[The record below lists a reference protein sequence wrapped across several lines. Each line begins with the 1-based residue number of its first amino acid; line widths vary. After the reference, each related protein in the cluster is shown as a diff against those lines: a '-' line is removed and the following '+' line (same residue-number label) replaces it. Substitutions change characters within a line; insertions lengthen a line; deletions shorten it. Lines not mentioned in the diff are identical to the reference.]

1 MASFDEKQLKQHIKT
16 KDFFCVYLIFGD
28 ESYLKQFYINT
39 IVSKTI
45 DPAFESFNFERFDG
59 KGLDLRDVYDR
70 AQLMPMMSD
79 KRCIV
84 VDDFKLDGLS
94 DKDVRAMDESF
105 SALPESTVLI
115 FKQDNVPFS
124 KKSGKKV
131 MAVFDKYGAVCEL
144 NKRRGLD
151 LYRPMI
157 SSAAKQDCTLD
168 NAVAQYLVSCVG
180 DDFNVIINE
189 LSKVCNYVGSGVIT
203 KADVDAVAV
212 KTVDSKVYQ
221 LTKALIANN
230 FDKAYEVLN
239 SLVKQ
244 KTESEYILGAIIGT
258 YVDMYRVKVAAAG
271 GVHPSTLKDY
281 FNYRGREFTID
292 NAVRDSSKMDIAVLR
307 RCLEAL
313 SEADMKLKTGR
324 DSGTLVLEQLMVK
337 LLLIANGER
346 V

>member
-1 MASFDEKQLKQHIKT
+1 MASFDEKQLKQHIKS
-16 KDFFCVYLIFGD
+16 KDFFSVYLIFGD

-39 IVSKTI
+39 IVSKVV

-59 KGLDLRDVYDR
+59 KGLDLRDVYER

-84 VDDFKLDGLS
+84 VDDFKLDGLNE
-94 DKDVRAMDESF
+94 KDVKAMEEAF
-105 SALPESTVLI
+105 LIMPETTVLI

-131 MAVFDKYGAVCEL
+131 MALFEKYGAVCEL
-144 NKRRGLD
+144 NKRRGID
-151 LYRPMI
+151 LYRPLI
-157 SSAAKQDCTLD
+157 SSATKQGCTLD
-168 NAVAQYLVSCVG
+168 NATAQYLVSCVG
-180 DDFNVIINE
+180 DDFNVLINE

-203 KADVDAVAV
+203 KADIDAVAV

-230 FDKAYEVLN
+230 FDKAYEVLD

-244 KTESEYILGAIIGT
+244 KTEAEYILGAIIGT

-271 GVHPSTLKDY
+271 GERPSALKDC

-292 NAVRDSSKMDIAVLR
+292 NAVRDSAKMDLSKLR
-307 RCLEAL
+307 QCLEAL
-313 SEADMKLKTGR
+313 NDADAKLKSGR
-324 DSGTLVLEQLMVK
+324 DSGNLVIEQLMVK